1 MSRRRALLALLA
13 CLAVTGAPAAAA
25 AAGSPPRT
33 PPSVVVSLDR
43 SGQAE
48 RLGASFAFGSTIANV
63 GRTPLAGLV
72 AHLNVV
78 SLTPGVYVDP
88 EDWSS
93 ERTKYLPAVAP
104 GRSLRVPWKV
114 TAVNGGRFAVYV
126 VAIPRRLAGTT
137 SAGLAIGRPMT
148 LRVAERRVFNSGGVL
163 FLTLGVPALLALS
176 MAAVRAVRRRPRP
189 SARAAGALEEDLGR
203 PG

>member
-1 MSRRRALLALLA
+1 MSRRGAIFALLAGV
-13 CLAVTGAPAAAA
+13 AVAGAPGGAA
-25 AAGSPPRT
+25 AAGSAART

-43 SGQAE
+43 TEQAE
-48 RLGASFAFGSTIANV
+48 RLGSSFAFGSTIANV

-93 ERTKYLPAVAP
+93 QRTKYLPAVAP
-104 GRSLRVPWKV
+104 GRSVRIPWKV

-126 VAIPRRLAGTT
+126 VAIPRRSPGTT

-163 FLTLGVPALLALS
+163 FLTLGIPALLVLAMVAL
-176 MAAVRAVRRRPRP
+176 RTLRRPPRR
-189 SARAAGALEEDLGR
+189 SAPTAIGAGRGL
-203 PG
+203 PGER